1 MSASLLSLAEDTF
14 CLRLQRA
21 ARMWRKVADIELSK
35 LNLSEATSTP
45 LWLIYKLGEGL
56 RQRTLAEHLGLEGHS
71 LVRLL
76 DQLEEAGLVVR
87 RDDASDR
94 RAKTLYLT
102 ESGRK
107 VGQQIDTMVKGIKA
121 KLLHDVSAE
130 QLALVDAVLSSIVAS
145 AEEA

>member
-1 MSASLLSLAEDTF
+1 MSSSLLYLAEDTF

-21 ARMWRKVADIELSK
+21 ARMWRKVADIELKK

-45 LWLIYKLGEGL
+45 LWLIYKMGEGL

-87 RDDASDR
+87 RDDALDR

-102 ESGRK
+102 DAGRQ
-107 VGQQIDTMVKGIKA
+107 VGEQVDTMVKHIKN
-121 KLLHDVSAE
+121 KLLHGVGAD
-130 QLALVDAVLSSIVAS
+130 QLALVDSVLNTIATS
-145 AEEA
+145 AEK

>member
-1 MSASLLSLAEDTF
+1 MSSTLLALAEDTF

-21 ARMWRKVADIELSK
+21 ARMWRKVADVELSK

-56 RQRTLAEHLGLEGHS
+56 RQRTISEHLGIEGHS

-76 DQLEEAGLVVR
+76 DQLESAGLVVR

-102 ESGRK
+102 DAGRQ
-107 VGQQIDTMVKGIKA
+107 VGQQVDAMVKDIKA
-121 KLLHDVSAE
+121 KLLHGVSAD
-130 QLALVDAVLSSIVAS
+130 QLALVDSVLTGITTS
-145 AEEA
+145 AEA

>member
-1 MSASLLSLAEDTF
+1 MSSSLLSLAEDTF

-21 ARMWRKVADIELSK
+21 ARMWRKVADIELKK

-45 LWLIYKLGEGL
+45 LWLIYKMGEGL

-87 RDDASDR
+87 RDDALDR

-102 ESGRK
+102 DAGRQ
-107 VGQQIDTMVKGIKA
+107 VGEQVDTMVKHIKN
-121 KLLHDVSAE
+121 KLLHGVGAD
-130 QLALVDAVLSSIVAS
+130 QLALVDSVLNTIATS
-145 AEEA
+145 AEK

>member
-1 MSASLLSLAEDTF
+1 MSSSLLSLAEDTF

-21 ARMWRKVADIELSK
+21 ARMWRKVADIELKK

-45 LWLIYKLGEGL
+45 LWLIYKMGEGL

-87 RDDASDR
+87 RDDPLDR

-102 ESGRK
+102 DAGRQ
-107 VGQQIDTMVKGIKA
+107 VGEQVDTMVKHIKN
-121 KLLHDVSAE
+121 KLLHGVAAD
-130 QLALVDAVLSSIVAS
+130 QLALVDSVLSTIATS
-145 AEEA
+145 AEQ

>member
-87 RDDASDR
+87 RDGHQPLHRLPGQLRVARLPR
-94 RAKTLYLT
+94 RG
-102 ESGRK
+102 SHR
-107 VGQQIDTMVKGIKA
+107 
-121 KLLHDVSAE
+121 AE
-130 QLALVDAVLSSIVAS
+130 RPQLRARARPV
-145 AEEA
+145 

>member
-1 MSASLLSLAEDTF
+1 
-14 CLRLQRA
+14 
-21 ARMWRKVADIELSK
+21 MWRKVADIELKK

-45 LWLIYKLGEGL
+45 LWLIYKMGEGL

-87 RDDASDR
+87 RDDALAR

-102 ESGRK
+102 DAGRQ
-107 VGQQIDTMVKGIKA
+107 VGEQVDTMVKHIKN
-121 KLLHDVSAE
+121 KLLHGVGAD
-130 QLALVDAVLSSIVAS
+130 QLALVDSVLNTIATS
-145 AEEA
+145 AEK

>member
-1 MSASLLSLAEDTF
+1 
-14 CLRLQRA
+14 
-21 ARMWRKVADIELSK
+21 MWRKVADIELGK

-56 RQRTLAEHLGLEGHS
+56 RQRALAEHLGLEGHS

-87 RDDASDR
+87 RDDARDR

-102 ESGRK
+102 DSGRQ
-107 VGQQIDTMVKGIKA
+107 VGEQVDTMVKHIKN
-121 KLLHDVSAE
+121 KLLHGVAVD
-130 QLALVDAVLSSIVAS
+130 QLALVDSVLNTIATS
-145 AEEA
+145 AEA

>member
-1 MSASLLSLAEDTF
+1 MSSSLLSLAEDTF

-21 ARMWRKVADIELSK
+21 ARMWRKVADVELSK

-56 RQRTLAEHLGLEGHS
+56 RQRTLAEHLGIEGHS

-87 RDDASDR
+87 RDDTSDR

-102 ESGRK
+102 EAGRR
-107 VGQQIDTMVKGIKA
+107 VGEQVDTMVKHIKG
-121 KLLHDVSAE
+121 KLLHGVAAD
-130 QLALVDAVLSSIVAS
+130 QLALVDSVLNTIATS
-145 AEEA
+145 AEE